1 MTFSQASDARSTL
14 RRRVVAI
21 GLIAGAAL
29 VAYANTFSAPFIFD
43 DIAAIVE
50 NPTIRQLSSLGAVL
64 SPPSAEGVTVGGS
77 PLLNLSFAFNYAL
90 SGTNVWSYH
99 ALNLLIHALA
109 GLTLFGIIRRTVE
122 TTRFTANAFSIALF
136 SALLWTLHPLQTESI
151 TYVVQRAESLNGLF
165 YLLTLYAFIRAA
177 ASGVAAWSAVSVV
190 ACWLAAATKE
200 VAATAPLLV
209 LLYDR
214 TWVSGTF
221 RAALR
226 ARRWYYIA
234 LALAWPLLVCLVG
247 GTDGRGGTAGVGV
260 GVSSVEYAV
269 SQLRAIT
276 SYVGLAA
283 WPFPLVI
290 DHGGTLAFASVAAA
304 LPCAL
309 FVAALVAATVFA
321 LCRFPAA
328 GFLGAWFLI
337 VLAPSSSVVPL
348 LDTMFEHRLYLA
360 LAAPVVLAVVAA
372 HALLGP
378 RARPALGGAAL
389 ACLVLTFHRNAT
401 YRSDITLWTANVA
414 HTPDN
419 PRAHFLLGN
428 ALLAQG
434 KAPAAVTAFQAAVR
448 LKPDYIEAHN
458 NLGSALLAANRVPES
473 LVALE
478 AALRLRPIAQTH
490 FIAATAFAQLGR
502 INEAIFHY
510 DATLRLNPSYA
521 EALNNRG
528 NLHLQKNQPQA
539 ALADY
544 EAALG
549 LNSAFVDPHLNA
561 TVALI
566 SLRRLGEAAAH
577 AETAVR
583 LRPDYAAAHWKLG
596 DALLELGRLPEAV
609 DRYREAVRLDP
620 GLVYAHYNLARA
632 LTQLSH
638 PAEAIAAFERTL
650 QLSPDWA
657 VAHHHFARTLE
668 AAGQIPRAIA
678 EDEAALRLQPEFPE
692 ARAHLAQLRQR
703 AP

>member
-1 MTFSQASDARSTL
+1 MTFAHVNAVPAT
-14 RRRVVAI
+14 RRRLVVA
-21 GLIAGAAL
+21 GSLIVSAAL

-50 NPTIRQLSSLGAVL
+50 NSSIRQLSSLGTVL
-64 SPPSAEGVTVGGS
+64 SPPSADGATVGGR

-90 SGTNVWSYH
+90 SGTDVWSYH

-109 GLTLFGIIRRTVE
+109 GLTLFVIVRRTVAA
-122 TTRFTANAFSIALF
+122 TRFTASAFSVALF

-151 TYVVQRAESLNGLF
+151 TYIVQRAESLNGLL

-177 ASGVAAWSAVSVV
+177 DSGIAAWSIVSVA

-200 VAATAPLLV
+200 IAATAPLLV

-214 TWVSGTF
+214 TWISGTF

-226 ARRWYYIA
+226 ARRWYYA
-234 LALAWPLLVCLVG
+234 GLALVWPLLAWLVA
-247 GTDGRGGTAGVGV
+247 GTEGRGGTAGLGVGV
-260 GVSSVEYAV
+260 GPVEYAV

-276 SYVGLAA
+276 AYVGLAT

-304 LPCAL
+304 LPFAL
-309 FVAALVAATVFA
+309 FVAALVAATLFA
-321 LCRFPAA
+321 LGRFPMA
-328 GFLGAWFLI
+328 GFFGAWFLI

-348 LDTMFEHRLYLA
+348 LDTMFEHRMYLA

-372 HALLGP
+372 HALLGT
-378 RARPALGGAAL
+378 RARPALGVAVL
-389 ACLVLTFHRNAT
+389 ACVVLTWQRNAA
-401 YRSDITLWTANVA
+401 YRSASTLWSANVA
-414 HTPDN
+414 HTPAN

-434 KAPAAVTAFQAAVR
+434 QAAAAVDAFQTAVR

-478 AALRLRPIAQTH
+478 AALRLHPIAQTH

-510 DATLRLNPSYA
+510 DATLRLNPGYA

-528 NLHLQKNQPQA
+528 NLHLQKNQPQT

-544 EAALG
+544 EAALRLAPG
-549 LNSAFVDPHLNA
+549 FVDPHLNA
-561 TVALI
+561 VVALI
-566 SLRRLGEAAAH
+566 SLGRLGDAAAH

-596 DALLELGRLPEAV
+596 DALLELGRLPAAA
-609 DRYREAVRLDP
+609 DHYRDAVRLDP
-620 GLVYAHYNLARA
+620 GLVYAHYNLARV
-632 LTQLSH
+632 LTQLSR
-638 PAEAIAAFERTL
+638 PVEAIAAFERTL

-657 VAHHHFARTLE
+657 VAHHHFARALA

-678 EDEAALRLQPEFPE
+678 EDEAALRLQADFPE

>member
-1 MTFSQASDARSTL
+1 MLADGSRATTTSRTILFAAAT
-14 RRRVVAI
+14 
-21 GLIAGAAL
+21 IAGAAL
-29 VAYANTFSAPFIFD
+29 IAYANTFSAPFIFD

-50 NPTIRQLSSLGAVL
+50 NPSIRDLSSLGAVL
-64 SPPSAEGVTVGGS
+64 SPPSADGVTVGGR
-77 PLLNLSFAFNYAL
+77 PLLNFSFALNHAL

-109 GLTLFGIIRRTVE
+109 GLTLFGIVRRTVSA
-122 TTRFTANAFSIALF
+122 TRFETHAFSVALF
-136 SALLWTLHPLQTESI
+136 SALLWTLHPLQTESV
-151 TYVVQRAESLNGLF
+151 TYVVQRAESLNGLL
-165 YLLTLYAFIRAA
+165 YLLTLYGFIRAVD
-177 ASGVAAWSAVSVV
+177 SGVARWSVVSVA

-200 VAATAPLLV
+200 VGATAPLLV

-221 RAALR
+221 RAALH
-226 ARRWYYIA
+226 ARRRYYA
-234 LALAWPLLVCLVG
+234 GLALVWPLLAWLVA
-247 GTDGRGGTAGVGV
+247 GTDGRGGTAGLGV

-276 SYVGLAA
+276 SYVALAA

-290 DHGGTLAFASVAAA
+290 DHGGTLAFASVGAA
-304 LPCAL
+304 LPFAL

-348 LDTMFEHRLYLA
+348 LDTLFEHRLYLA
-360 LAAPVVLAVVAA
+360 LAAPVVLAVVTA
-372 HALLGP
+372 HALLGT
-378 RARPALGGAAL
+378 RARPALGVAAL
-389 ACLVLTFHRNAT
+389 ACIVLTLHRNAA

-434 KAPAAVTAFQAAVR
+434 KAPAAMTAFQAAVR

-458 NLGSALLAANRVPES
+458 NLGSALLTANRVPEAI
-473 LVALE
+473 VALE
-478 AALRLRPIAQTH
+478 ATLRMHPIAKTH
-490 FIAATAFAQLGR
+490 FAAATAFAQLGR
-502 INEAIFHY
+502 IDEAIFHY
-510 DATLRLNPSYA
+510 SAALRLNPGYV

-544 EAALG
+544 EAALRLAPG
-549 LNSAFVDPHLNA
+549 FIDPYLNA

-577 AETAVR
+577 AESAVR

-596 DALLELGRLPEAV
+596 DALLELGRLPDAV

-632 LTQLSH
+632 LTQLGR

-668 AAGQIPRAIA
+668 TAGLIPRAIA
-678 EDEAALRLQPEFPE
+678 EDEAALRLQPVFPE